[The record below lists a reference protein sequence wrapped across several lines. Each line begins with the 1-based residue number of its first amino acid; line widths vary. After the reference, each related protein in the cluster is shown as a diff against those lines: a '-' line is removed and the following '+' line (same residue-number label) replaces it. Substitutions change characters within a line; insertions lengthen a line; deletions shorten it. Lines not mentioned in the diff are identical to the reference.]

1 MLLQTVHASFQALW
15 ILGTHQWNII
25 AQSTEFFMIIGHFA
39 CWLCWFEFVCYIW
52 FRIIFRVNKDSSL
65 LKILLDSYEFYPYA
79 SVTSWNPLLPGGGE
93 AFQCLWHGIWIFH
106 FQSRNWDDSWLQ
118 NIYFLLF
125 CFFQK
130 LVLSKE
136 VLLTELF

>member
-1 MLLQTVHASFQALW
+1 MLLQTVHASFKPYEFRYTPVKYHRTEYW
-15 ILGTHQWNII
+15 IFHL
-25 AQSTEFFMIIGHFA
+25 IIGYFA
-39 CWLCWFEFVCYIW
+39 CGLCWFEFVCYIW

-79 SVTSWNPLLPGGGE
+79 SVTSWNPLLPGE
-93 AFQCLWHGIWIFH
+93 AFQCLWLWIWVFH

-130 LVLSKE
+130 LVLSKDHAINWA
-136 VLLTELF
+136 V